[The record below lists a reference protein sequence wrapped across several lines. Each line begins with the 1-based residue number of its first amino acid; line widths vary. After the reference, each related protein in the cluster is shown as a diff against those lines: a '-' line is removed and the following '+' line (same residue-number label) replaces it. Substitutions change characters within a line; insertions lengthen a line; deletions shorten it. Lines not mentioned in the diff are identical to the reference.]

1 METQNQPRLPFFAPM
16 KGASLLRRRDQPA
29 PTSTQPPQACST
41 QACFSAQQKE
51 REFQPPEPR
60 PLFQGCTGAGLALCA
75 GPASLPLPLPHA
87 TPHYQQPGG
96 RVVFLEHTEVSNLLG
111 VEASEQR
118 GWVYSSQHPQSCLNP
133 AMIFWGLKASGEA
146 GGQTS
151 SGRERFHSEY
161 CNLKSVGPTRSPVI
175 SMCVPS
181 L

>member
-1 METQNQPRLPFFAPM
+1 MA
-16 KGASLLRRRDQPA
+16 
-29 PTSTQPPQACST
+29 
-41 QACFSAQQKE
+41 
-51 REFQPPEPR
+51 
-60 PLFQGCTGAGLALCA
+60 
-75 GPASLPLPLPHA
+75 
-87 TPHYQQPGG
+87 
-96 RVVFLEHTEVSNLLG
+96 FLERTEVSNLLG
-111 VEASEQR
+111 VEASERR
-118 GWVYSSQHPQSCLNP
+118 GWVYSSQRPQSCLNP